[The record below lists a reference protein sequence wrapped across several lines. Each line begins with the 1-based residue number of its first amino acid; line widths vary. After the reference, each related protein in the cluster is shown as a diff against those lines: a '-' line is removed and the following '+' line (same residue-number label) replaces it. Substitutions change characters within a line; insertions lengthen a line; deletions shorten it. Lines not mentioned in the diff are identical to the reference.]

1 MQFTRL
7 KLSGFKSFV
16 DPTELVIENGLTG
29 IVGPNGCGKS
39 NLVEA
44 LRWVMG
50 ETSAKQMRGGEM
62 DDVIFAGTSHRP
74 SRNVAEV
81 SLGLDNSSRDAPA
94 AFNDHTELEIARRI
108 ERASGSNYRVNG
120 REVRARDVQ
129 LLFAD
134 AASGARSTA
143 LVSQGQIGA
152 LIGAKP
158 AERRHLLEEA
168 AGITGLHSRRHEA
181 ELRLRAAETNL
192 DRLEDVIA
200 TLETQMQALK
210 RQARQAARYRSL
222 SGRIRKAEAALHYR
236 RWSEA
241 EEAFANA
248 REALETAEQ
257 QANQVARLAAQASAA
272 QAGAAAHLPDLR
284 KTEAAAAATLH
295 RLEIA
300 RDTLEAEE
308 QRLSGAIDAATAQQ
322 TEIEAD
328 VGRENERHE
337 EAKQTLGRLVAEAE
351 RLRREQAAQDT
362 GLETAAEAL
371 EAARQTTDK
380 AERVLAEH
388 TEQLAATEA
397 RRISFQ
403 RRKSEL
409 DARLATLGGR
419 ANDVAREK
427 AAAAARVA
435 ESSQLSEAEAAVEA
449 AHETAREHQEALEAA
464 VSAGQAMEQARGE
477 AEIAER
483 AVRETL
489 REAEIA
495 REGSVAEARA
505 LAAVLAKDQSG
516 GGGPIIDQISVPPDL
531 ALAIAAALG
540 DDLLVGT
547 DAESPSHWRALEPLD
562 DVPAL
567 PSGAEPLS
575 ALVGAPT
582 ALARRLDQVGLVD
595 QADGRRLQSNLLQ
608 GQRLVSR
615 DGDLWRWDGFSAA
628 ADALAGAAA
637 RLRQRQRLDDLTNQI
652 DKLDNELATA
662 RDAVTQAEN
671 QRAHADEAYKT
682 ARETEAT
689 ARVDARDADQALNQA
704 REARSAA
711 TEAVAEDRSRIAAL
725 VEAAGRLANDQT
737 ECKQA
742 LAETDNAIAELPA
755 PEDARAPLDDLKRR
769 LAECRSEL
777 DDRFRAHDGLVRSVE
792 ARTARLAA
800 LADETGAWRRRTED
814 AGRQIDALNQRRQ
827 TIIEKLTE
835 LRDQPTNLRD
845 RRAALDQ
852 QLATA
857 TESRRAAAAALAD
870 AEARLAEV
878 DKALKLAN
886 ESLAAA
892 REEKVRAEGRRDQAL
907 SLRDVEAERIR
918 DHFDCAPQETLPI
931 AEISGTAELD
941 DLDRLER
948 QVERLHRERENMGTV
963 NLRADIEATELGEQ
977 IDTMGSERD
986 DLLSAI
992 AKLRGG
998 IASLNREGRQ
1008 RLLAAFEEV
1017 NSHFQTLFERL
1028 FGGGRAHLDLTGS
1041 DDPLEAGLEVMASPP
1056 GKRLQNLSLL
1066 SGGEKA
1072 LAALALLFAVFLT
1085 KPAPICVLDEVD
1097 APLDDHNVD
1106 RFCALLD
1113 EIAAS
1118 SKTRFLI
1125 ITHHRLTMA
1134 RMDRLFGVT
1143 MGERGVSQL
1152 VSVDMAGAGHLQ
1164 AAE

>member
-16 DPTELVIENGLTG
+16 DPTELVIETGLTG

-50 ETSAKQMRGGEM
+50 ETSAKKMRGGEM
-62 DDVIFAGTSHRP
+62 DDVIFAGTAHRP
-74 SRNVAEV
+74 ARNVAEV
-81 SLGLDNSSRDAPA
+81 ALGLDNSSRSAPA
-94 AFNDHTELEIARRI
+94 AFNEHTELEVSRRI

-158 AERRHLLEEA
+158 TERRHLLEEA

-241 EEAFANA
+241 EQAYNEARGALDVAERHAGEAA
-248 REALETAEQ
+248 R
-257 QANQVARLAAQASAA
+257 VAAQASAA
-272 QAGAAAHLPDLR
+272 QTGAAAHLPELR
-284 KTEAAAAATLH
+284 KTEAEAAAALH
-295 RLEIA
+295 RLEVA

-308 QRLSGAIDAATAQQ
+308 NRLTEAQAAAQAQQIEIGSDIGRETERRAEAQQ
-322 TEIEAD
+322 TLA
-328 VGRENERHE
+328 
-337 EAKQTLGRLVAEAE
+337 RLTAEAE
-351 RLRREQAAQDT
+351 RLTEERAAQ
-362 GLETAAEAL
+362 GAELAAAASAL
-371 EAARQTTDK
+371 DEARQATDA

-388 TEQLAATEA
+388 TEKAAADEA
-397 RRISFQ
+397 RRISLQ
-403 RRKSEL
+403 RQKTEL
-409 DARLATLGGR
+409 EHRLETLGDR
-419 ANDVAREK
+419 LRDVAEEK
-427 AAAAARVA
+427 DAATAQIEESSALTAAETAAATAAEQA
-435 ESSQLSEAEAAVEA
+435 QQAKS
-449 AHETAREHQEALEAA
+449 ALEAVA
-464 VSAGQAMEQARGE
+464 AGTLSAETARGE
-477 AEIAER
+477 ASEAER
-483 AVRETL
+483 AERESL
-489 REAEIA
+489 REAEVA
-495 REGSVAEARA
+495 HERVAAEARA
-505 LAAVLAKDQSG
+505 LAAVLSKDQNETS
-516 GGGPIIDQISVPPDL
+516 GPIIDEIGVPSEYGL
-531 ALAIAAALG
+531 AVAAALG

-547 DAESPSHWRALEPLD
+547 DVTSPSHWRELTALD
-562 DVPAL
+562 DAPAL
-567 PSGAEPLS
+567 PTGAQALSDLVSAPS
-575 ALVGAPT
+575 ALG
-582 ALARRLDQVGLVD
+582 RRLRQVGLVD
-595 QADGRRLQSNLLQ
+595 QSEGPRLQGELAQ

-615 DGDLWRWDGFSAA
+615 EGDLWRWDGFAAA
-628 ADALAGAAA
+628 ADAVAGAAA
-637 RLRQRQRLDDLTNQI
+637 RLRQRQRLEELNAETDTLDDDL
-652 DKLDNELATA
+652 AAA
-662 RDAVTQAEN
+662 RTKVADAESRREQAE
-671 QRAHADEAYKT
+671 QTYKS
-682 ARETEAT
+682 AREAESIAGTNAREADDSL
-689 ARVDARDADQALNQA
+689 AQA
-704 REARSAA
+704 REARTAA
-711 TEAVAEDRSRIAAL
+711 IEAVSEDRSRVAAL
-725 VEAAGRLANDQT
+725 DDATERLTHDQS
-737 ECKQA
+737 ECRRA
-742 LAETDNAIAELPA
+742 MAETDDAIRQLPA
-755 PEDARAPLDDLKRR
+755 PEEARAPLDNLKQDLAARR
-769 LAECRSEL
+769 HDL
-777 DDRFRAHDGLVRSVE
+777 DERFRTHDGLVRTNE
-792 ARTARLAA
+792 ARTARLES
-800 LADETGAWRRRTED
+800 LDHEITSWRRRVDD
-814 AGRQIDALNQRRQ
+814 ADEQIAALNTRR
-827 TIIEKLTE
+827 EAVAGKLEE
-835 LRDQPTNLRD
+835 LRDLPSSMRE
-845 RRAALDQ
+845 RKAALDQ
-852 QLATA
+852 QLATSGD
-857 TESRRAAAAALAD
+857 TRREAASALAD
-870 AEARLAEV
+870 AEARLAEA
-878 DKALKLAN
+878 DRLLKSAN
-886 ESLAAA
+886 DGLAAA
-892 REEKVRAEGRRDQAL
+892 REDKVRAEGRRDQAM

-918 DHFDCAPQETLPI
+918 ESFDCAPQETLPI
-931 AEISGTAELD
+931 AEISDASNLD
-941 DLDRLER
+941 DIDRLER

-963 NLRADIEATELGEQ
+963 NLRAEIEATELAEQ
-977 IDTMGSERD
+977 IDTMGAERE

-1008 RLLAAFEEV
+1008 RLLAAFDEV
-1017 NSHFQTLFERL
+1017 NKHFQTLFERL

-1118 SKTRFLI
+1118 SQTRFLI

-1134 RMDRLFGVT
+1134 RMDRLYGVT

-1152 VSVDMAGAGHLQ
+1152 VSVDIAGAGHLQ